1 MQSRIRLGGKR
12 TRYNQ
17 RTRLETHAKLRRQAS
32 TSREL
37 AALIRH
43 WPTNWQKAK
52 LSDYIQ
58 HAPSASPFPL
68 GTAQDRIS
76 NSGKFKLHHMRGGPM
91 RPLVLIGLLFVVASS
106 LAQTQKTPD
115 VAEFVSV
122 AAPVVVLYHVRV
134 VDGTGAAAKDDQAI
148 VIANGKIQ
156 SIGPAT
162 SVQIPQGA
170 QLLARPGYTVI
181 PGLVGMHD
189 HLYYTDSIALQVV
202 GGRIGEPGLFV
213 AEIPYTAPRLYLA
226 AGGTTMRTTGSLEP
240 YTDLKVK
247 SRIDANLMPGPSIDA
262 TAPYLEGAPTR
273 FAQMHELT
281 GSEDAKRMVDYW
293 AAEGMTSYKAYMN
306 ITREELGVAILQAH
320 SHQQKL
326 TGHLCSVTWP
336 EAIALGIDDFEHG
349 PAFTDTEFVIDKKP
363 DVCPTGGSSSWAKQD
378 VNGAQVQEIIRNL
391 VSHHVAVTST
401 LPVFEA
407 GVPGRPALQP
417 RTLDAM
423 SAESAQSYLTAR
435 ARVAL
440 DAPMRA
446 LLRKEMDF
454 EVAFVKAGGL
464 LLSGPDPTGN
474 GGVLPGFGDQR
485 EIELLVEAGFT
496 PVEAIQIATQNGALY
511 LGQQDRIGTLAPGK
525 QADLVLIKGDPS
537 KRIDEIENVETV
549 FKAGI
554 GYDSKKLIDSVRGQV
569 GIR

>member
-1 MQSRIRLGGKR
+1 MRL
-12 TRYNQ
+12 
-17 RTRLETHAKLRRQAS
+17 LFLIAS
-32 TSREL
+32 LLL
-37 AALIRH
+37 AAI
-43 WPTNWQKAK
+43 T
-52 LSDYIQ
+52 
-58 HAPSASPFPL
+58 
-68 GTAQDRIS
+68 
-76 NSGKFKLHHMRGGPM
+76 
-91 RPLVLIGLLFVVASS
+91 V
-106 LAQTQKTPD
+106 AQTQKASG
-115 VAEFVSV
+115 VADFVSID
-122 AAPVVVLYHVRV
+122 APVFVLEHVRV
-134 VDGTGAAAKDDQAI
+134 IDGTGTPAKEDQAV

-156 SIGPAT
+156 FIGPEESA
-162 SVQIPQGA
+162 QIPPGTQRMG
-170 QLLARPGYTVI
+170 RSGYTVI
-181 PGLVGMHD
+181 PGLVGMHN
-189 HLYYTDSIALQVV
+189 HLYYTDSYAVQVV
-202 GGRIGEPGLFV
+202 GGKIGEPGLFI

-226 AGGTTMRTTGSLEP
+226 AGVTTMRTTGSLEP

-281 GSEDAKRMVDYW
+281 GPDDAKRMVDYW
-293 AAEGMTSYKAYMN
+293 AVEGMTSYKAYMN
-306 ITREELGVAILQAH
+306 ITREELSVAIQQAH
-320 SHQQKL
+320 AHKLKL

-336 EAIALGIDDFEHG
+336 EAVALGIDDLEHG
-349 PAFTDTEFVIDKKP
+349 PVFTDTEFVADKKP
-363 DVCPTGGSSSWAKQD
+363 DVCPAGGGSSSWAKQD
-378 VNGAQVQEIIRNL
+378 VNGTQVQAMIRNL

-407 GVPGRPALQP
+407 GAPGRPALQP

-423 SAESAQSYLTAR
+423 SAESAQSYLAAR

-440 DAPMRA
+440 DSPMAA
-446 LLRKEMDF
+446 LLRKEMDL

-464 LLSGPDPTGN
+464 LIAGPDPTGN

-496 PVEAIQIATQNGALY
+496 PVEAIHIATENGALY
-511 LGQQDRIGTLAPGK
+511 LGQQDRIGTLASGK
-525 QADLVLIKGDPS
+525 QADLILIKGDPS

>member
-1 MQSRIRLGGKR
+1 MRLLFLFGS
-12 TRYNQ
+12 
-17 RTRLETHAKLRRQAS
+17 L
-32 TSREL
+32 L
-37 AALIRH
+37 AAAI
-43 WPTNWQKAK
+43 TVAQAQKA
-52 LSDYIQ
+52 
-58 HAPSASPFPL
+58 
-68 GTAQDRIS
+68 R
-76 NSGKFKLHHMRGGPM
+76 
-91 RPLVLIGLLFVVASS
+91 
-106 LAQTQKTPD
+106 D
-115 VAEFVSV
+115 VADFVSIDTSV
-122 AAPVVVLYHVRV
+122 FVLDHVRV
-134 VDGTGAAAKDDQAI
+134 IDGTGAPAKEDQAV

-156 SIGPAT
+156 FIGPAA
-162 SVQIPQGA
+162 SAQIPDGA
-170 QLLARPGYTVI
+170 QRMERSGYTVI

-189 HLYYTDSIALQVV
+189 HLYYTDSYAVQVV
-202 GGRIGEPGLFV
+202 GGTVGEPGLFI

-226 AGGTTMRTTGSLEP
+226 AGVTTMRTTGSLEP

-247 SRIDANLMPGPSIDA
+247 SRIDANLMPGPSMDA

-281 GSEDAKRMVDYW
+281 GPDDAKRMVDYW

-306 ITREELGVAILQAH
+306 ITREELGVAIQQAH
-320 SHQQKL
+320 AHRLKL

-336 EAIALGIDDFEHG
+336 EAVALGIDDFEHG
-349 PAFTDTEFVIDKKP
+349 PVFTDTEFVADKKP
-363 DVCPTGGSSSWAKQD
+363 DVCPAGGSSSWANQD
-378 VNGAQVQEIIRNL
+378 VNGMRVQELIHNL

-407 GVPGRPALQP
+407 GAPGRPKLEP

-423 SAESAQSYLTAR
+423 SAASAESYLTAR

-440 DAPMRA
+440 DSPMTA
-446 LLRKEMDF
+446 LMRKEMDF

-464 LLSGPDPTGN
+464 LLAGPDPTGN

-496 PVEAIQIATQNGALY
+496 PVEAIQIATENGALY

-537 KRIDEIENVETV
+537 TRIDEIENVETV

>member
-1 MQSRIRLGGKR
+1 MRLLFLFLSLLVAAA
-12 TRYNQ
+12 TV
-17 RTRLETHAKLRRQAS
+17 AQA
-32 TSREL
+32 
-37 AALIRH
+37 
-43 WPTNWQKAK
+43 QKA
-52 LSDYIQ
+52 
-58 HAPSASPFPL
+58 
-68 GTAQDRIS
+68 
-76 NSGKFKLHHMRGGPM
+76 SGVADFITVDTPVF
-91 RPLVLIGLLFVVASS
+91 VL
-106 LAQTQKTPD
+106 D
-115 VAEFVSV
+115 
-122 AAPVVVLYHVRV
+122 HVRV
-134 VDGTGAAAKDDQAI
+134 IDGTGTPAKEDQAV

-156 SIGPAT
+156 FIGPEA
-162 SVQIPQGA
+162 SAQILQGA
-170 QLLARPGYTVI
+170 QRLERAGYTVI

-189 HLYYTDSIALQVV
+189 HLYYTDSYSVQVV
-202 GGRIGEPGLFV
+202 DGKVGEPGLVV

-226 AGGTTMRTTGSLEP
+226 AGVTTMRTTGSVEP

-247 SRIDANLMPGPSIDA
+247 SRIDANLMPGPNMDA
-262 TAPYLEGAPTR
+262 TAPYIEGAPTR

-281 GSEDAKRMVDYW
+281 GPDDAKRMVDYW

-306 ITREELGVAILQAH
+306 VTREELGAAIQQAH
-320 SHQQKL
+320 AHKLKL

-349 PAFTDTEFVIDKKP
+349 PVFTDTEFVADKKP
-363 DVCPTGGSSSWAKQD
+363 DVCPAGGTSSWAKQD
-378 VNGAQVQEIIRNL
+378 INGTQVQGLIHDL

-407 GVPGRPALQP
+407 HAPGRPKLQA
-417 RTLDAM
+417 RTLAAM
-423 SAESAQSYLTAR
+423 STESAQSYLTDR
-435 ARVAL
+435 ARVAS
-440 DAPMRA
+440 DSPMTA
-446 LLRKEMDF
+446 LMRKEMDF

-464 LLSGPDPTGN
+464 LLAGPDPTGN
-474 GGVLPGFGDQR
+474 GGVVPGFGDQR

-496 PVEAIQIATQNGALY
+496 PVQAIQITTENGALY

-554 GYDSKKLIDSVRGQV
+554 GYDSQKLIDSVRGQV